1 MDGRL
6 WGGASQWRNRLYR
19 TAIIKEE
26 ASMMG
31 RTTAAEVPASVG
43 PKVQHTQLH
52 PQDLGIGRLF
62 ERIRDAVIV
71 ADAESQRIVLW
82 NPAATRM
89 FGYSSSEALELKVEA
104 LVPEPLKAQHR
115 AGTARYAKTGH
126 GPYIDSHEVLELP
139 AVKKDGE
146 EISVELSL
154 SPIRLVDDTNRGRRF
169 VLAIIRDVTERKW
182 AEEALRQNEE
192 RFRLLVE
199 GVKDYAIFMLDPEGR
214 VTSWNEGVHRIN
226 GYSQQEILGRHFS
239 VFYPDVDVKHG
250 KPERALEIAQ
260 EKGTYEEE
268 GWRVRKDGSRFW
280 ASVLITAL
288 WDKGGGLRG
297 FAKVT
302 RDITERKRME
312 EEIRRLNE
320 DLEKQVAHR
329 TEQLKAAMA
338 KEQEGAQERE
348 RSEQELRV
356 ARVIQHTL
364 LPKSVPEL
372 EGYQIATYYQP
383 AREVG
388 GDFYNFLKL
397 EDGRLGLVVGD
408 AAGEGVPAA
417 LVMANT
423 QSVLRAVAQ
432 RGGITPE
439 QVLAEANEVLYAYV
453 PPNIFVTCFYAI
465 LDPESGCLIYANAG
479 HDVPYL
485 RRRNGDAE
493 ELRARGM
500 PLGLMPS
507 MSYQQKEIALEAGD
521 SALFYSDGLVEA
533 HDPKG
538 EMFGFPRLRGLIA
551 EHGEERALGDFL
563 LKELYSFVGEGWE
576 QEDDITLLT
585 LRRSAARS

>member
-1 MDGRL
+1 
-6 WGGASQWRNRLYR
+6 
-19 TAIIKEE
+19 
-26 ASMMG
+26 MG

-214 VTSWNEGVHRIN
+214 VTSWNEGVHRIK

-239 VFYPDVDVKHG
+239 VFYPEVDVKHG

-320 DLEKQVAHR
+320 DLEKQVAHS

-439 QVLAEANEVLYAYV
+439 HVLAEANEVLYAYV
-453 PPNIFVTCFYAI
+453 PPNMFVTCFYAI
-465 LDPESGCLIYANAG
+465 LEPKSATLSYANAG
-479 HDVPYL
+479 HDLPYL
-485 RRRNGDAE
+485 HRTGGDAE

-500 PLGLMPS
+500 PLGLMPA
-507 MSYQQKEIALEAGD
+507 MGYEEKQTTLQAGD
-521 SALFYSDGLVEA
+521 AVLFYSDGLVEA

-538 EMFGFPRLRGLIA
+538 EMFGFPRLQSLVA
-551 EHGEERALGDFL
+551 KYGEERSLGETL
-563 LKELYSFVGEGWE
+563 LEELYSFVGEGWE